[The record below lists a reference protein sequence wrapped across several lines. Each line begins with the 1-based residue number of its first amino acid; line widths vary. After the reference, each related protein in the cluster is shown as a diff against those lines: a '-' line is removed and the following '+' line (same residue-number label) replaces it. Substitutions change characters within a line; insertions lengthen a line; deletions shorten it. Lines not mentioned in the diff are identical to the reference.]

1 VHQLVLFATEP
12 RCSQF
17 LKRKLS
23 KANTSKRNNNKIIM
37 NIMWYVVF
45 SYPWSLAWMFLCLM
59 IGVKGGYLA
68 GLYEPVPEELFWMD
82 RILRRLFDGPP
93 PTTPARRNNATPR
106 PNNTSRPPRTKTNK
120 TTTKAPPTP
129 LESSESDNDDKT
141 TVVEVAAAP
150 EAEQQEV
157 DLEAQTGTEAEQQLH
172 DDGKN

>member
-1 VHQLVLFATEP
+1 MLFCDGAEVLTIPHEETFKSYKQT
-12 RCSQF
+12 QQQQ
-17 LKRKLS
+17 
-23 KANTSKRNNNKIIM
+23 IIM
-37 NIMWYVVF
+37 DIMWYVVF

-93 PTTPARRNNATPR
+93 PTTPARRNNTSRNATPR
-106 PNNTSRPPRTKTNK
+106 PNNTSRPSRTKN
-120 TTTKAPPTP
+120 TTKTPPTP
-129 LESSESDNDDKT
+129 PISSESDNDDKT

-157 DLEAQTGTEAEQQLH
+157 DLEAQTGSEAEQQLH